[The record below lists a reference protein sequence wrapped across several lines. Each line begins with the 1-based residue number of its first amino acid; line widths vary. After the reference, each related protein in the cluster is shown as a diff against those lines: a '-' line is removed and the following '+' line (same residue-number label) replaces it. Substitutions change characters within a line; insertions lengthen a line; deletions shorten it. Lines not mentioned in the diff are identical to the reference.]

1 MDTERGHQGS
11 ISALVTREVRWFREG
26 PLPAEVLE
34 WFTRSATLRTEWR
47 VDLYDVKAA
56 EDGIGRKQRD
66 TSTIDS
72 KVRVSTIQDVP
83 LAPGLTGHV
92 EDWLKISRP
101 LGTVAT
107 GISNPVEV
115 RKRLHT
121 RSFSLDG
128 NADAGCEV
136 ELAEIRA
143 GSRQAWS
150 LCFETFGRP
159 EHREDALRAGVEQF
173 VMDTS
178 RPDGFEFTQ
187 DSCLAYPDWITR
199 LALETSPALS

>member
-1 MDTERGHQGS
+1 MVTESGHLGS

-26 PLPAEVLE
+26 PLPPEVLE
-34 WFTRSATLRTEWR
+34 WFTESATHRTEWR

-72 KVRVSTIQDVP
+72 KVRVSIIQDVS

-101 LGTVAT
+101 LGSVTT
-107 GISNPVEV
+107 GISNPLEVE
-115 RKRLHT
+115 KRLHT
-121 RSFSLDG
+121 RTFALDG
-128 NADAGCEV
+128 NAETGCEV

-143 GSRQAWS
+143 GTTQAWS

-159 EHREDALRAGVEQF
+159 EHREDALRAGVEQL

-178 RPDGFEFTQ
+178 WPDSFEFTQ

-199 LALETSPALS
+199 LSLKTSSAV